1 MHDTCKRIISKGAKH
16 EHNYEMKIY
25 DISAD
30 DEVAPLD
37 QLLQDNCIVELIK
50 NHCSAHL
57 SPGCSDFYKNIGEA
71 HQFFFSRH
79 KDGNYSYRA
88 HQLGYPNDTH
98 ANNKQPP
105 KVKAQPAK
113 VMGKQ
118 QRLDLSSEED
128 DSETK

>member
-1 MHDTCKRIISKGAKH
+1 MHDTYKRIISKGAKH
-16 EHNYEMKIY
+16 EHNYQMKIC
-25 DISAD
+25 DLSVD
-30 DEVAPLD
+30 DEVTPLD

-50 NHCSAHL
+50 NHYSAHL
-57 SPGCSDFYKNIGEA
+57 SPGYSDFYKNIGEA

-79 KDGNYSYRA
+79 KDGNCSCRA
-88 HQLGYPNDTH
+88 HQLGHPNDTH

>member
-1 MHDTCKRIISKGAKH
+1 MLDKRTFTFAFTKGAVRVNSAAPSLNKCYPAYQIMVLQ
-16 EHNYEMKIY
+16 NYLQKIKY
-25 DISAD
+25 
-30 DEVAPLD
+30 
-37 QLLQDNCIVELIK
+37 
-50 NHCSAHL
+50 
-57 SPGCSDFYKNIGEA
+57 
-71 HQFFFSRH
+71 RH
-79 KDGNYSYRA
+79 KDGNCSCRA
-88 HQLGYPNDTH
+88 HQLGCPNDTH